1 LVGSHP
7 ALAGP
12 LTSMAINAAVTF
24 NVLRTSLVPLV
35 TENSELIPAPPEPH
49 THDLVRT
56 NHGGSTAV
64 GDRVR

>member
-35 TENSELIPAPPEPH
+35 TENSEL
-49 THDLVRT
+49 
-56 NHGGSTAV
+56 
-64 GDRVR
+64 